1 MSKKNK
7 NWNQIHKEA
16 LLWSKWMSLYEA
28 VNMIADKAE
37 EKNIPFQKVEI
48 KPLAVYKYMES
59 TENIFLRKILKQEYN
74 IDVCFNDI
82 TELNPI
88 PENFKPEI
96 VF

>member
-1 MSKKNK
+1 MLNKNK

-74 IDVCFNDI
+74 IDVLPLPGFPTI
-82 TELNPI
+82 RL
-88 PENFKPEI
+88 
-96 VF
+96 VL

>member
-1 MSKKNK
+1 MLNKNK
-7 NWNQIHKEA
+7 NWDQIHQEA
-16 LLWSKWMSLYEA
+16 LSWSKWMALYEA

-74 IDVCFNDI
+74 IDVCFNELP
-82 TELNPI
+82 ELNPV
-88 PENFKPEI
+88 PENFKPEM